1 MPWYPTAIRKNIP
14 PGTSDPRVTPT
25 QIIDHVAA
33 STTSSLYGWFN
44 GPSGGVESHFYVRS
58 DGTVEQY
65 RDTAYQADAQVGGGR
80 NAISIETSGL
90 MDGTWSEVQIAALI
104 ALHDWLVSVHPTIP
118 RRACP
123 DPYSGGLGYHSM
135 WPGTTPGA
143 WATDG
148 RTCPGPRRITQW
160 RERVLPAFTDT
171 SGDDMALTEI
181 EIQQIASRII
191 DGTPMGPE
199 RATLASYLAA
209 ARRDA
214 GAALAEVKA
223 LRAELAGRGGA
234 DPAAVAAELIK
245 QLGARP

>member
-1 MPWYPTAIRKNIP
+1 MPWYPHAIRKNIP
-14 PGTSDPRVTPT
+14 PGINDPQVTPT

-44 GPSGGVESHFYVRS
+44 GPSGGIESHFYVRS

-65 RDTAYQADAQVGGGR
+65 RDTDYQADAQIGGGK
-80 NAISIETSGL
+80 NAISIETAGL
-90 MDGTWSEVQIAALI
+90 SDGTWTDAQIAALI
-104 ALHDWLVSVHPTIP
+104 ALHDWIADTHGIA
-118 RRACP
+118 RQACP
-123 DPYSGGLGYHSM
+123 DPYGPGLGYHSM
-135 WPGTTPGA
+135 WGSTRAGT
-143 WATDG
+143 WAADG
-148 RTCPGPRRITQW
+148 RTCPGPKRITQW

-223 LRAELAGRGGA
+223 LRAELAGGGGV

-245 QLGARP
+245 QLGARS